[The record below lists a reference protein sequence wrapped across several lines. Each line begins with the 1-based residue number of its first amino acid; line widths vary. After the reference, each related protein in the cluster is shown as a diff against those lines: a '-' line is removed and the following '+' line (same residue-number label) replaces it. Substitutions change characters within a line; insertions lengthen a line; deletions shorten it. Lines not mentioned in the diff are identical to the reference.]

1 MGFRDPFEST
11 AKNLVDQTRL
21 FFEPYLAD
29 LQLSKP
35 AIMKQDQEGLRLS
48 LATLDTLIGHPEQ
61 FGLFRF
67 KVAVLAGALTPVI
80 AKSPSEAQFEIG
92 ILPLLLSRKRL
103 VLDRIR
109 DLKGRREV
117 ENLADLVEQV
127 SDEASR
133 EALREELS
141 SLRKQI
147 ADLAAQAADLGR
159 EAEAASKNEFEEIK
173 KRITGERAGI
183 FLVHGHDTALK
194 FELARFLEHV
204 TDEKITILAEEPNR
218 GRTVIEKL
226 EQYSHVKFA
235 VILLTPDDQVF
246 ASGKEEGRARQN
258 VILELGLFIAL
269 LGRDN
274 VCVLYKEGAEIPS
287 DYSGILLVEADSRG
301 GWKLPLLRELQEA
314 DIVVHWAR
322 A

>member
-1 MGFRDPFEST
+1 MGFRDPLEDAT
-11 AKNLVDQTRL
+11 KTLVHQTRL
-21 FFEPYLAD
+21 FFEPHLAD

-35 AIMKQDQEGLRLS
+35 AIMGQDQEELQLS

-61 FGLFRF
+61 FGLFKF
-67 KVAVLAGALTPVI
+67 SIAVKSGALISVV
-80 AKSPSEAQFEIG
+80 ADSPNMAQFEIG

-103 VLDRIR
+103 VLDRLR
-109 DLKGRREV
+109 ELKGARGV
-117 ENLADLVEQV
+117 QTLVDLVEQV

-133 EALREELS
+133 EALRAELS

-147 ADLAAQAADLGR
+147 SDLAAQAGDLGQ
-159 EAEAASKNEFEEIK
+159 EAEAASKDEFEEIK
-173 KRITGERAGI
+173 KRIAGERAGI
-183 FLVHGHDTALK
+183 FLVHGHDSALK
-194 FELARFLEHV
+194 FELARFLERV
-204 TDEKITILAEEPNR
+204 TNEKITILAEEPNR
-218 GRTVIEKL
+218 GRTVVEKL

-235 VILLTPDDQVF
+235 VILLTPDDRVL
-246 ASGKEEGRARQN
+246 ASGKEESRARQN

-274 VCVLYKEGAEIPS
+274 VCVLYKQGTEIPS
-287 DYSGILLVEADSRG
+287 DYSGILLIEADSRG

-314 DIVVHWAR
+314 DISVEWAQ